1 MPKLNHFLTEGTQM
15 RDFLLDLKRSVNQ
28 LPKKQAAL
36 ARYILENPEEAK
48 SINLKDICQKCNT
61 TEPVVFAFCR
71 KLLLNSFTD
80 LKTNIA
86 ISLGANSVKQTKIKD
101 IEVFDED
108 LLTLKANAQILD
120 FLKEHYELS
129 LKETFESLSKESFEK
144 AVGILSKAN
153 RIVLLG
159 VGTSGNVGHLILQ
172 NFLRSGKAVNWIND
186 PNLFV
191 TYVVSLKKTDVC
203 VILSQVGNQK
213 DIEYAVS
220 VCKEVGVQIIIV
232 TSNPSPF
239 FSENSDALL
248 LTCPAPLTASV
259 HISLVSNLA
268 LPILYVADALA
279 IALLRTFS
287 KDFIQRAKVSTKLNN
302 LRVTNR
308 PKIEQQ

>member
-1 MPKLNHFLTEGTQM
+1 M

-28 LPKKQAAL
+28 LPKKQAGL

-71 KLLLNSFTD
+71 KLQLESFTD

-86 ISLGANSVKQTKIKD
+86 ISLGAHSVKPSKIKD
-101 IEVFDED
+101 IEVVDED
-108 LLTLKANAQILD
+108 LLNLKGNSQILEY
-120 FLKEHYELS
+120 LKEHYELS
-129 LKETFESLSKESFEK
+129 LKETFDSLSKDAFEK
-144 AVGILSKAN
+144 AVDMLAKAN

-172 NFLRSGKAVNWIND
+172 NFMRTGKSVNWIND

-191 TYVVSLKKTDVC
+191 TYVVCLKKTDVC
-203 VILSQVGNQK
+203 IILSQVGNQK
-213 DIEYAVS
+213 DIEHAIS

-239 FSENSDALL
+239 FSENADSLL
-248 LTCPAPLTASV
+248 LTCPAPLHSSV
-259 HISLVSNLA
+259 HISIVSNLA

-279 IALLRTFS
+279 ISLHRTS
-287 KDFIQRAKVSTKLNN
+287 AKDFLQRARVSTKLNN
-302 LRVTNR
+302 LRITSKN
-308 PKIEQQ
+308 KAD